1 MIIERIRI
9 AVPAAYRAPFHR
21 PLVDTGGNATSAE
34 TEEAIVEVS
43 PDGRQRREQPH
54 NPKEPKEND
63 KQDHEETS
71 DETPKQEHHV
81 NIVV

>member
-43 PDGRQRREQPH
+43 PDGRQRREQQH
-54 NPKEPKEND
+54 TPKESD